1 MNIVR
6 PRDIVI
12 QPEMT
17 LITQL
22 AQEQDLLS
30 EVAKRVKLQHDL
42 HLVGKLFNSMHGRLE
57 LGVPAPSAP
66 SNCTLAQASSDC
78 FPHIITK
85 ELADLK
91 VAYI

>member
-1 MNIVR
+1 MSYNR
-6 PRDIVI
+6 R
-12 QPEMT
+12 T
-17 LITQL
+17 LITQEGDQPR
-22 AQEQDLLS
+22 AFAHEQDLHS
-30 EVAKRVKLQHDL
+30 KVAKRVKLQHDL